1 MYKIYI
7 NELPLYIVSGSTIG
21 NYGPA
26 DAGTLIMPYLGK
38 EKSLN
43 AVMDICENP
52 GDLKRVIIYSDQPSK
67 ILTAL
72 KKMTSEIPAAGGIVL
87 NQFNEILYIYRRGF
101 WDLPKGKL
109 DPGETTEVAAVREV
123 MEETGIKRVSITQH
137 IDSTYHIF
145 RTAKNGYRYLK
156 TTDWFAM
163 STQKQKLIIQREE
176 DIEEALWITPELFL
190 EKCKPSYNNIRDI
203 IQTYLS
209 KVSMPIL
216 HEDTTQEIKPD

>member
-7 NELPLYIVSGSTIG
+7 NELPLYIVSGHTIG

-26 DAGTLIMPYLGK
+26 DASTLILPYLGK

-43 AVMDICENP
+43 AVMDICEKP
-52 GDLKRVIIYSDQPSK
+52 GDLKRVILYSDQPSK

-72 KKMTSEIPAAGGIVL
+72 KKMTSEVPAAGGIVL
-87 NQFNEILYIYRRGF
+87 NQFNEILFIYRRGF
-101 WDLPKGKL
+101 WDLPKGKI

-123 MEETGIKRVSITQH
+123 IEETGIKRVSITQH
-137 IDSTYHIF
+137 IDCTYHIF
-145 RTAKNGYRYLK
+145 RTAKNGYRFLK

-163 STQKQKLIIQREE
+163 STQKQKPVIQREE
-176 DIEEALWITPELFL
+176 DIEEALWMTPELFL
-190 EKCKPSYNNIRDI
+190 EKCKPIYNNIRDI

-209 KVSMPIL
+209 KRSIPTPA
-216 HEDTTQEIKPD
+216 EDITQEN